1 MSRRRWIWTLAVL
14 LGVLVFLLLAPA
26 LWRDPFPEGYSLM
39 ARDRH
44 GEFIGARVAADG
56 QWRFPPSDSVPV
68 RFAQCL
74 LEAEDRRFRFHPGV
88 DPIAVVRALRHD
100 IKAHAWVEGGSTITQ
115 QLARLSRRIRLGP
128 RPRSFQEKIMEVLD
142 ALGYEIRWS
151 KRTLLGM
158 YASQA
163 PFGAN
168 VVGVE
173 AASWRWF
180 GKDASRLSWAQ
191 AALLACL
198 PNRPA
203 RLHPAGDRE
212 GLRRQRNRLLR
223 HLRAHGLMDDES
235 LALAL
240 AEPLPPAPLPL
251 PDLAPH
257 LLNGLAQRYPRGG
270 NVNLTLDAALQR
282 QAMDLARAHRQVL
295 AQLDVRGLAIVGLA
309 PGSDGRPEARIYIG
323 NTEGSDPIGG
333 QVDAVLAERS
343 PGSALKPFLYGFA
356 IDQGELLPKQWLEDI
371 PTRFGDFSPEN
382 ATSSYEGAVAADEAL
397 CRSLNVPFVRLLR
410 TVGVSPF
417 LDQLHRMGFHHLNY
431 SADHYGLSLI
441 LGGGEVTLDELTSAY
456 ASLLPQVSPG
466 PTRVS
471 YGVASGT
478 RIGFGASDEN
488 FLPGGATAFPVSTAA
503 RRAILNALSLPLRTE
518 EEAWR
523 TALAPD
529 RPLAWKTGTSF
540 GQRDAWAIGLTPR
553 FCAGVWAGNPS
564 GEGRA
569 GLWGARS
576 AAPLLFRILN
586 LMEAVDRSP
595 GPTSFQSPDTGAR
608 VEICAL
614 TGFRAG
620 PNCPKRE
627 KVLAPSAGATAP
639 VCPWHRR
646 IQVTRDGH
654 YRVRP
659 NCAGTEISH
668 DTVVLN
674 LPGSIAAYLRQRSGD
689 VALSPPWAHG
699 CDAGE
704 EREALEILYPDPGA
718 ILHTGRG
725 FNGKRQHVVFE
736 AGHRDPK
743 AVLHWFLDGIYLGE
757 TTRFHT
763 QSAEVETGSH
773 ALVVSDEEGRTAGVE
788 FTVGKGI

>member
-1 MSRRRWIWTLAVL
+1 MKPSTLLVILLTLQGCSSMVGGIKQSENSGDFNPLTLSSVDLEKYKSDKQVQLWDTAQSKMDIAWKNGSGAVL
-14 LGVLVFLLLAPA
+14 LSSELNFTASTTVANATDGAATVVLTATGSNNAQLQWTYSLEPNSYNVKCSFEAKGLENEMFGSPLVF
-26 LWRDPFPEGYSLM
+26 
-39 ARDRH
+39 
-44 GEFIGARVAADG
+44 
-56 QWRFPPSDSVPV
+56 
-68 RFAQCL
+68 
-74 LEAEDRRFRFHPGV
+74 
-88 DPIAVVRALRHD
+88 
-100 IKAHAWVEGGSTITQ
+100 
-115 QLARLSRRIRLGP
+115 
-128 RPRSFQEKIMEVLD
+128 
-142 ALGYEIRWS
+142 RW
-151 KRTLLGM
+151 
-158 YASQA
+158 
-163 PFGAN
+163 
-168 VVGVE
+168 
-173 AASWRWF
+173 
-180 GKDASRLSWAQ
+180 
-191 AALLACL
+191 
-198 PNRPA
+198 
-203 RLHPAGDRE
+203 
-212 GLRRQRNRLLR
+212 
-223 HLRAHGLMDDES
+223 
-235 LALAL
+235 
-240 AEPLPPAPLPL
+240 
-251 PDLAPH
+251 

-333 QVDAVLAERS
+333 QVDAVLAARS

-674 LPGSIAAYLRQRSGD
+674 LPGSIAAYLRQRRGD